1 MKIIMSIKNIFEY
14 IILGLLF
21 VIEFVFDGYI
31 GNISLLEII
40 GYMAIFILLY
50 KGFMSFKTNKKI
62 EGFVRVLISISLII
76 MCISKY
82 I

>member
-1 MKIIMSIKNIFEY
+1 MSIKNIFEY